1 MESKRAI
8 RAAQKQ
14 RRRKLKSL
22 SIILLGSAFIFT
34 FAVIQL
40 KQYLPVA
47 GAVLEVSGAPSLKI
61 DKEFVDFGDVRYE
74 RPVGASFQLTNVGDR
89 PLKFSR
95 APYIEVVEGC

>member
-1 MESKRAI
+1 
-8 RAAQKQ
+8 
-14 RRRKLKSL
+14 
-22 SIILLGSAFIFT
+22 
-34 FAVIQL
+34 
-40 KQYLPVA
+40 
-47 GAVLEVSGAPSLKI
+47 VSGAPSLKI